1 MYIGKTRRKY
11 YNFLF
16 LLEILRYIVI
26 FSKLYLEK
34 TIMIQLAIYCIANR
48 KRGVMMT
55 IEEILAGESKNVE
68 FKENLPEKSI
78 KYMKSVV
85 AFANGT
91 GGKIIFGI
99 ADKTRE
105 VVGFDKEDVFKKMDA
120 IANAVSDSCEPAII
134 PDITL
139 QTVGGKTVIVVE
151 VSEGRQRPYYIKALG
166 RDGGVYVR
174 VAGTTRL
181 ADEYMIKE
189 LLFEGSN
196 RYYDQ
201 ALCTGLN
208 VTDEDI
214 DVLCKAMKEQAVKNA
229 RTEEQKAA
237 IKDVGRQQLRS
248 WGILIERDGKDY
260 PSNAFA
266 ILTGNGGLHVAT
278 QCGVFKGTTKAVFVD
293 RREYTGPL
301 WEQIDEAFQFV
312 LRNIHLGATIVGIYR
327 QDVYEIP
334 PDAIRELIINAMVHR
349 SYLDHGTIQVAVY
362 DNRLEITSPGKLP
375 MGQTMER
382 MKEGYSKI
390 RNEALA
396 HAFAYMNLI
405 EHWGSGIP
413 RIIDKVKAAGLREPE
428 FIGGEVDLRINI
440 YRGQVDGT
448 VDLNDLNN
456 AIKVPDTIDKMPD
469 SGNEVPDKTETV
481 PDTMGKMPDSD
492 NEVPDT
498 TEKMPDSEQE
508 QQIYKYVL
516 ENGSITTAETVEIL
530 DVKHRRARAV
540 LLNMVKDGYLRKE
553 GAARSTIYVK
563 NTEGK

>member
-1 MYIGKTRRKY
+1 
-11 YNFLF
+11 
-16 LLEILRYIVI
+16 
-26 FSKLYLEK
+26 
-34 TIMIQLAIYCIANR
+34 
-48 KRGVMMT
+48 MT

-105 VVGFDKEDVFKKMDA
+105 VIGFDKEEVFKKMDA
-120 IANAVSDSCEPAII
+120 IANAVSDSCEPTII
-134 PDITL
+134 PDVTL
-139 QTVGGKTVIVVE
+139 QTVDGKTVIVAE
-151 VSEGRQRPYYIKALG
+151 ISEGRQRPYYIKAFG
-166 RDGGVYVR
+166 REGGVYVR
-174 VAGTTRL
+174 AAGTTHL

-189 LLFEGSN
+189 LMFEGSN
-196 RYYDQ
+196 RYFDQ
-201 ALCTGLN
+201 ALCTGLTI
-208 VTDEDI
+208 TDEDI
-214 DVLCKAMKEQAVKNA
+214 DALCKAMKEQAVKNA
-229 RTEEQKAA
+229 HNEEQRASV
-237 IKDVGRQQLRS
+237 KDVGRQQLRS
-248 WGILIERDGKDY
+248 WGVLTERDGKDY

-266 ILTGNGGLHVAT
+266 ILTGNGGLHVTT

-293 RREYTGPL
+293 RREYHGPL

-312 LRNIHLGATIVGIYR
+312 LRNIHLGAAFVGIYR
-327 QDVYEIP
+327 QDIYEIP

-349 SYLDHGTIQVAVY
+349 SYLDHGTVQVAVY

-405 EHWGSGIP
+405 EHWGSGVP

-440 YRGQVDGT
+440 YRGQNNDNNIKNGVNADTNSIDGVENGTNDIKNDVDEVAYT
-448 VDLNDLNN
+448 D
-456 AIKVPDTIDKMPD
+456 KVFPDHIQKLLKIIAENP
-469 SGNEVPDKTETV
+469 TETQAQYA
-481 PDTMGKMPDSD
+481 
-492 NEVPDT
+492 
-498 TEKMPDSEQE
+498 EKLGISKRTISRIFAELKEQGILE
-508 QQIYKYVL
+508 QQG
-516 ENGSITTAETVEIL
+516 N
-530 DVKHRRARAV
+530 RRKAKWLIIKKR
-540 LLNMVKDGYLRKE
+540 
-553 GAARSTIYVK
+553 
-563 NTEGK
+563 

>member
-1 MYIGKTRRKY
+1 MNVEWERGA
-11 YNFLF
+11 
-16 LLEILRYIVI
+16 
-26 FSKLYLEK
+26 
-34 TIMIQLAIYCIANR
+34 IMTL
-48 KRGVMMT
+48 
-55 IEEILAGESKNVE
+55 EEILAGESKNVE

-134 PDITL
+134 PDISL
-139 QTVGGKTVIVVE
+139 QTIDGKTVIVAE
-151 VSEGRQRPYYIKALG
+151 ISEGRQRPYYIKVLG
-166 RDGGVYVR
+166 GEGGIYVR

-181 ADEYMIKE
+181 ADEYMVRE
-189 LLFEGSN
+189 LMFEGSN
-196 RYYDQ
+196 RYFDQ
-201 ALCTGLN
+201 ALCSGLTI
-208 VTDEDI
+208 TDEEI
-214 DVLCKAMKEQAVKNA
+214 DALCKSMKEQAVKNA
-229 RTEEQKAA
+229 HTEGQKAS

-260 PSNAFA
+260 PSNAYA
-266 ILTGNGGLHVAT
+266 ILTGQGGLHVAT

-301 WEQIDEAFQFV
+301 WEQIEEAFQFV

-327 QDVYEIP
+327 QDIYEIP
-334 PDAIRELIINAMVHR
+334 PDAIRELIVNAMVHR
-349 SYLDHGTIQVAVY
+349 SYLDHGMIQVAVY

-375 MGQTMER
+375 MGQTLER

-396 HAFAYMNLI
+396 HAFSYMNLI

-440 YRGQVDGT
+440 YRGQVATETSNGIDS
-448 VDLNDLNN
+448 VD
-456 AIKVPDTIDKMPD
+456 KVPDTAGK
-469 SGNEVPDKTETV
+469 V
-481 PDTMGKMPDSD
+481 PDTAD
-492 NEVPDT
+492 EVPDT
-498 TEKMPDSEQE
+498 ADEVPDTANKVPDNEQE
-508 QQIYKYVL
+508 QQIYKHVL
-516 ENGSITTAETVEIL
+516 ENGFITTATVIEL
-530 DVKHRRARAV
+530 LEVKQRRARAI
-540 LLNMVKDGYLRKE
+540 LLNMVESGWLKKE
-553 GAARSTIYVK
+553 GAARSTIYVRT
-563 NTEGK
+563 TERR

>member
-1 MYIGKTRRKY
+1 MAMFFCNASIAAH
-11 YNFLF
+11 
-16 LLEILRYIVI
+16 ILR
-26 FSKLYLEK
+26 
-34 TIMIQLAIYCIANR
+34 QLLQN
-48 KRGVMMT
+48 
-55 IEEILAGESKNVE
+55 
-68 FKENLPEKSI
+68 
-78 KYMKSVV
+78 
-85 AFANGT
+85 
-91 GGKIIFGI
+91 
-99 ADKTRE
+99 
-105 VVGFDKEDVFKKMDA
+105 
-120 IANAVSDSCEPAII
+120 
-134 PDITL
+134 ITL
-139 QTVGGKTVIVVE
+139 QTVDGKTVIVVE

-166 RDGGVYVR
+166 RESGVYVR

-181 ADEYMIKE
+181 ADAYMVKE

-201 ALCTGLN
+201 ALCPGLN
-208 VTDEDI
+208 ITDEDI
-214 DVLCKAMKEQAVKNA
+214 DALCKAMKEQAVRNA
-229 RTEEQKAA
+229 HNEEQKAS
-237 IKDVGRQQLRS
+237 IKDIGRQQLRS
-248 WGILIERDGKDY
+248 WGVLIERDGKDY

-266 ILTGNGGLHVAT
+266 ILTGSGGLHVAT

-334 PDAIRELIINAMVHR
+334 LDAIRELIVNAMVHR

-428 FIGGEVDLRINI
+428 FIGGEVDLRINV
-440 YRGQVDGT
+440 YRRQVDA
-448 VDLNDLNN
+448 NN
-456 AIKVPDTIDKMPD
+456 AIINANGTKNGVNYGVEALNKEKVQIEKLLQIIEKNPFATQAYYAEQIGVSKR
-469 SGNEVPDKTETV
+469 TV
-481 PDTMGKMPDSD
+481 SRMFVSLQ
-492 NEVPDT
+492 
-498 TEKMPDSEQE
+498 EKGILIQ
-508 QQIYKYVL
+508 
-516 ENGSITTAETVEIL
+516 NGT
-530 DVKHRRARAV
+530 K
-540 LLNMVKDGYLRKE
+540 RK
-553 GAARSTIYVK
+553 SNWIIK
-563 NTEGK
+563 K

>member
-1 MYIGKTRRKY
+1 
-11 YNFLF
+11 
-16 LLEILRYIVI
+16 
-26 FSKLYLEK
+26 
-34 TIMIQLAIYCIANR
+34 
-48 KRGVMMT
+48 MT

-68 FKENLPEKSI
+68 FKESLPEKSI
-78 KYMKSVV
+78 KYMKSVI

-105 VVGFDKEDVFKKMDA
+105 VVGFDNEDVFKKMDA

-139 QTVGGKTVIVVE
+139 QTVDGKTVIVVE
-151 VSEGRQRPYYIKALG
+151 VFEGRQRPYYIKSLG
-166 RDGGVYVR
+166 REGGVYVR

-196 RYYDQ
+196 RYFDQ
-201 ALCTGLN
+201 TLCTGLN
-208 VTDEDI
+208 ITDEDI
-214 DVLCKAMKEQAVKNA
+214 DALCKAMKEQAEKNA
-229 RTEEQKAA
+229 YNEEQKAS

-327 QDVYEIP
+327 QDIYEIP

-349 SYLDHGTIQVAVY
+349 SYLDHGTVQVAVY

-396 HAFAYMNLI
+396 NAFSYMNLI

-440 YRGQVDGT
+440 YRGQVAT
-448 VDLNDLNN
+448 NDLNDLKKVN
-456 AIKVPDTIDKMPD
+456 KVPDTVLKMPDNTYKMPDTTTKMPNNTDKMPD
-469 SGNEVPDKTETV
+469 TG
-481 PDTMGKMPDSD
+481 
-492 NEVPDT
+492 
-498 TEKMPDSEQE
+498 QE

-516 ENGSITTAETVEIL
+516 KNGSITTAETVEL
-530 DVKHRRARAV
+530 LGVKQRRARAV
-540 LLNMVKDGYLRKE
+540 LMNMVEGNYLRKE
-553 GAARSTIYVK
+553 GAARSTVYVK
-563 NTEGK
+563 NTESSLPDRT

>member
-1 MYIGKTRRKY
+1 MNVEWERGA
-11 YNFLF
+11 
-16 LLEILRYIVI
+16 
-26 FSKLYLEK
+26 
-34 TIMIQLAIYCIANR
+34 IMTL
-48 KRGVMMT
+48 
-55 IEEILAGESKNVE
+55 EEILAGESKNVE

-134 PDITL
+134 PDISL
-139 QTVGGKTVIVVE
+139 QTIDGKTVIVAE
-151 VSEGRQRPYYIKALG
+151 ISEGRQRPYYIKALG
-166 RDGGVYVR
+166 REIGVYVR

-181 ADEYMIKE
+181 ADEYMVRE
-189 LLFEGSN
+189 LMFEGSN
-196 RYYDQ
+196 RYFDQ
-201 ALCTGLN
+201 ALCSGLTI
-208 VTDEDI
+208 TDEEI

-229 RTEEQKAA
+229 HTEGQKAS

-260 PSNAFA
+260 PSNAYA
-266 ILTGNGGLHVAT
+266 ILTGQGGLHVAT

-301 WEQIDEAFQFV
+301 WEQIEEAFQFV

-327 QDVYEIP
+327 QDIYEIP
-334 PDAIRELIINAMVHR
+334 PDAIRELIVNAMVHR
-349 SYLDHGTIQVAVY
+349 SYLDHGMIQVAVY

-375 MGQTMER
+375 MGQTLER

-396 HAFAYMNLI
+396 HAFSYMNLI

-440 YRGQVDGT
+440 YRGQVATETSNGIDS
-448 VDLNDLNN
+448 VD
-456 AIKVPDTIDKMPD
+456 KVPDTAGK
-469 SGNEVPDKTETV
+469 V
-481 PDTMGKMPDSD
+481 PDTAD
-492 NEVPDT
+492 EVPDT
-498 TEKMPDSEQE
+498 ADEVPDTANKVPDNEQE
-508 QQIYKYVL
+508 QQIYKHVL
-516 ENGSITTAETVEIL
+516 ENGFITTATVIEL
-530 DVKHRRARAV
+530 LEVKQRRARAI
-540 LLNMVKDGYLRKE
+540 LLNMVESGWLKKE
-553 GAARSTIYVK
+553 GAARSTIYVRT
-563 NTEGK
+563 TERR

>member
-1 MYIGKTRRKY
+1 
-11 YNFLF
+11 
-16 LLEILRYIVI
+16 
-26 FSKLYLEK
+26 
-34 TIMIQLAIYCIANR
+34 
-48 KRGVMMT
+48 MT

-85 AFANGT
+85 AFANGI

-105 VVGFDKEDVFKKMDA
+105 VIGFDKEDVFKKMDA

-139 QTVGGKTVIVVE
+139 QTVDGKTVIVAE
-151 VSEGRQRPYYIKALG
+151 ISEGRQRPYYIKALG
-166 RDGGVYVR
+166 REGGVYVR

-189 LLFEGSN
+189 LMFEGSN
-196 RYYDQ
+196 RYFDQ
-201 ALCTGLN
+201 ALCTGLTI
-208 VTDEDI
+208 TDEDI
-214 DVLCKAMKEQAVKNA
+214 DALCKEMKNQAVKNA
-229 RTEEQKAA
+229 HNEEQKAS

-293 RREYTGPL
+293 RREYAGPL
-301 WEQIDEAFQFV
+301 WEQVDEAFQFV

-327 QDVYEIP
+327 QDIYEIP

-349 SYLDHGTIQVAVY
+349 SYLDHGMIQVAVY

-396 HAFAYMNLI
+396 HAFAYKNLI

-448 VDLNDLNN
+448 VDLND
-456 AIKVPDTIDKMPD
+456 AIKVPDTID
-469 SGNEVPDKTETV
+469 EVPDSAGRVPDKAEKV
-481 PDTMGKMPDSD
+481 PDTMKRMPNSS

-498 TEKMPDSEQE
+498 IEKMPDNEQE

-516 ENGSITTAETVEIL
+516 ENGSVTAAETAELLE
-530 DVKHRRARAV
+530 VKPRRARAV
-540 LLNMVKDGYLRKE
+540 LLNMVKESYLKKE
-553 GAARSTIYVK
+553 GAARSTIYVE
-563 NTEGK
+563 NTKRR

>member
-1 MYIGKTRRKY
+1 MYC
-11 YNFLF
+11 
-16 LLEILRYIVI
+16 IVI
-26 FSKLYLEK
+26 VNGE
-34 TIMIQLAIYCIANR
+34 
-48 KRGVMMT
+48 RGVMMT

-68 FKENLPEKSI
+68 FKESLPEKSI

-85 AFANGT
+85 AFANGI

-105 VVGFDKEDVFKKMDA
+105 IVGFDKEDVFRKMDA

-139 QTVGGKTVIVVE
+139 QTVDGKTVIVVE
-151 VSEGRQRPYYIKALG
+151 VSEGRQRPYYIKTLG
-166 RDGGVYVR
+166 KEGGVYVR

-189 LLFEGSN
+189 LLFEGNN
-196 RYYDQ
+196 RHFDQ

-208 VTDEDI
+208 ITDEDI
-214 DVLCKAMKEQAVKNA
+214 DVLCKAMKEQAIKNA
-229 RTEEQKAA
+229 HTEEQKAS

-248 WGILIERDGKDY
+248 WGVLIEHDGKDY

-266 ILTGNGGLHVAT
+266 ILTGNGGLHIAT
-278 QCGVFKGTTKAVFVD
+278 QCGVFKGTTKEVFVD

-301 WEQIDEAFQFV
+301 WQQIDEAFQFV

-375 MGQTMER
+375 MGQTLER

-396 HAFAYMNLI
+396 HAFSYMNLI

-413 RIIDKVKAAGLREPE
+413 RILGKVRELGLEEPE
-428 FIGGEVDLRINI
+428 FIGGDVDLRINI
-440 YRGQVDGT
+440 YRRQFGSMDS
-448 VDLNDLNN
+448 LIKN
-456 AIKVPDTIDKMPD
+456 ADKAEDAGKVPERCRK
-469 SGNEVPDKTETV
+469 SAGKVPMT
-481 PDTMGKMPDSD
+481 
-492 NEVPDT
+492 
-498 TEKMPDSEQE
+498 EQE
-508 QQIYKYVL
+508 QKIYQFAIEKNVITTTQVSEVL
-516 ENGSITTAETVEIL
+516 E
-530 DVKHRRARAV
+530 VKPRRARNI
-540 LLNMVKDGYLRKE
+540 LGKMVENGWLRKE
-553 GAARSTIYVK
+553 GASRNTVYVI
-563 NTEGK
+563 NEDGGLDSDAE

>member
-1 MYIGKTRRKY
+1 
-11 YNFLF
+11 
-16 LLEILRYIVI
+16 
-26 FSKLYLEK
+26 
-34 TIMIQLAIYCIANR
+34 
-48 KRGVMMT
+48 MT

-68 FKENLPEKSI
+68 FKENLTAKSI

-105 VVGFDKEDVFKKMDA
+105 VIGFDKEEVFRKMDA
-120 IANAVSDSCEPAII
+120 IANAVSDSCEPTII

-139 QTVGGKTVIVVE
+139 QTVDGKTVIIAE
-151 VSEGRQRPYYIKALG
+151 ISMGRQRPYYIKALG
-166 RDGGVYVR
+166 REGGVYDR

-189 LLFEGSN
+189 LMFEGSN
-196 RYYDQ
+196 RYFDQ
-201 ALCTGLN
+201 ALCTGLTI
-208 VTDEDI
+208 TDEDI
-214 DVLCKAMKEQAVKNA
+214 DALCKAMKKQAVKNA
-229 RTEEQKAA
+229 HNEEQRASVKG
-237 IKDVGRQQLRS
+237 VGRQQLRS
-248 WGILIERDGKDY
+248 WGVLIERDGKDY

-266 ILTGNGGLHVAT
+266 ILTGNGGLHVTT

-293 RREYTGPL
+293 RREYPGPL

-312 LRNIHLGATIVGIYR
+312 LRNIHLGAAFVGIYR
-327 QDVYEIP
+327 QDIYEIP

-440 YRGQVDGT
+440 YRGQVNDT
-448 VDLNDLNN
+448 NDLNRDLNDLDDPNG
-456 AIKVPDTIDKMPD
+456 AGKVPESADKMLDNTSKVPNSADEMPD
-469 SGNEVPDKTETV
+469 NAV
-481 PDTMGKMPDSD
+481 KMPDSD
-492 NEVPDT
+492 
-498 TEKMPDSEQE
+498 QE
-508 QQIYKYVL
+508 QRIYKYVL
-516 ENGSITTAETVEIL
+516 ENGSITTNTVMEL
-530 DVKHRRARAV
+530 LNVKQRRARV
-540 LLNMVKDGYLRKE
+540 ILQSMIEKDWLRKA
-553 GAARSTIYVK
+553 GAARSTIYLK
-563 NTEGK
+563 NTEGR